1 MRMKKVQR
9 GHVRPLYDLRYLPLP
24 NTVAPQGFDVAMRG
38 TYTFGLLRQP
48 LTISLF
54 TLYL

>member
-1 MRMKKVQR
+1 MKKVQR

-24 NTVAPQGFDVAMRG
+24 NTVVPQGFDVAMRG